1 MKINGGKK
9 DKTKCY
15 LTEGGETVA
24 GGLAGLGTAG
34 PAGMVIGGAAG
45 AAHALEL
52 TLIVNIDVPPLITFD
67 KRGLLYKFSS

>member
-1 MKINGGKK
+1 MKKIDNKNELMKINGGKK
-9 DKTKCY
+9 NKTKCY

-45 AAHALEL
+45 AAHALG
-52 TLIVNIDVPPLITFD
+52 TNPNC
-67 KRGLLYKFSS
+67 